1 MRFRLSPPDDTPH
14 TSDPSVKS
22 PRLINLR
29 RIAAAI
35 TFAATTS
42 AIAITT
48 TPASAAD
55 TSPEAAPSASTPT
68 PTTDKP
74 RNGAA
79 IYLAD
84 LPLIDQNGKPV
95 DLYKDYIAGRRIV
108 LHSFFARCEGSCP
121 VMMTT
126 LQALQKQLGPRLGKD
141 VHIVSIT
148 VDPDHDT
155 PQVMA
160 DYARRVQAK
169 PGWHFLSGNSA
180 QVTTALRRI
189 GQYTDAP
196 ENHMNLIIVGN
207 DTSGD
212 WRKVHGL
219 AGVKEVV
226 TEIVEAVGGE
236 G

>member
-1 MRFRLSPPDDTPH
+1 MEERVIPIL
-14 TSDPSVKS
+14 PS
-22 PRLINLR
+22 LR
-29 RIAAAI
+29 RLALAATVALAAADA
-35 TFAATTS
+35 TAADVEPAVT
-42 AIAITT
+42 AG
-48 TPASAAD
+48 PASTDTAA
-55 TSPEAAPSASTPT
+55 AARE
-68 PTTDKP
+68 P

-84 LPLIDQNGKPV
+84 LPLVDQNGKTV
-95 DLYKDYIAGRRIV
+95 DLYKDFIAGRSIV
-108 LHSFFARCEGSCP
+108 MHSFFSRCEGSCP

-126 LQALQKQLGPRLGKD
+126 LQALQKQLGSRLGED

-148 VDPDHDT
+148 VDPEHDT
-155 PQVMA
+155 PQVLA
-160 DYARRVQAK
+160 EYARRVQTR
-169 PGWHFLSGNSA
+169 PGWHFLSGSSA
-180 QVTTALRRI
+180 QATEALRRI

-207 DTSGD
+207 DASGD

-226 TEIVEAVGGE
+226 TEILDAVGIE

>member
-1 MRFRLSPPDDTPH
+1 MPN
-14 TSDPSVKS
+14 PS
-22 PRLINLR
+22 LLNLR
-29 RIAAAI
+29 RTTAAITLAAAI
-35 TFAATTS
+35 IATTAS
-42 AIAITT
+42 ATPPHAARKPADATPAAKAPAETT
-48 TPASAAD
+48 TS
-55 TSPEAAPSASTPT
+55 
-68 PTTDKP
+68 DKP

-84 LPLIDQNGKPV
+84 LPLVDQDGKTM
-95 DLYKDYIAGRRIV
+95 DLYKDFIAGRRIV
-108 LHSFFARCEGSCP
+108 LHSFFSRCEGSCP

-126 LQALQKQLGPRLGKD
+126 LQALQKQLGARLGKD

-155 PQVMA
+155 PEVLD
-160 DYARRVQAK
+160 DYAKLVKAG
-169 PGWHFLSGNSA
+169 PGWHFLSGSNE

-207 DTSGD
+207 DANGD

-226 TEIVEAVGGE
+226 TEIMEAVRGE